1 MDVGIDV
8 GVSVTGDAG
17 VNGGHSLTKN
27 EGHPRNREAQIG
39 PKSVACVGAGH
50 CRISTEGGRWPLV
63 IVPVA
68 CGAAAAAP
76 DANEPVSV
84 AVCVS
89 VGVTIDGG
97 NVCGVHRIDG
107 VTWIDPA
114 IV

>member
-17 VNGGHSLTKN
+17 VNGGHSLTTN
-27 EGHPRNREAQIG
+27 EGHPRNREAQNG
-39 PKSVACVGAGH
+39 PNNVACVGAGH
-50 CRISTEGGRWPLV
+50 CTINIDGGKVCPPV

-97 NVCGVHRIDG
+97 NVCGVHKIDG
-107 VTWIDPA
+107 VT
-114 IV
+114 

>member
-17 VNGGHSLTKN
+17 VNGGHRALTN
-27 EGHPRNREAQIG
+27 VGQILNIREVQSG
-39 PKSVACVGAGH
+39 PCNVTWGGH
-50 CRISTEGGRWPLV
+50 CTISTDGGRVCPVV

-107 VTWIDPA
+107 VTWIDPG

>member
-1 MDVGIDV
+1 V
-8 GVSVTGDAG
+8 
-17 VNGGHSLTKN
+17 
-27 EGHPRNREAQIG
+27 
-39 PKSVACVGAGH
+39 
-50 CRISTEGGRWPLV
+50 V

-107 VTWIDPA
+107 VTWIDA
-114 IV
+114 VIVGGGHRIDGVT